1 MLCSTKETVCW
12 WVREIRLPL
21 STPWRACWTTQTC
34 RSGSR
39 QPVGTPLPD
48 SDGSKWHPELR
59 ITTSNVLRRLNEVAL
74 PGREELRGAVL
85 RYVEIPG
92 ARAFN
97 AVGLTPNSITLIG
110 FLICAAAA
118 AVVALG
124 WPLYAGV
131 VFLLG
136 GILDLFDGALARL
149 TGKASPFGALLDSVF
164 DRLGEASLFVGLG
177 IYYLLGDLPSGQLI
191 LSMLS
196 VLLGLVFSQGV
207 SYLRARGEGLGAF
220 TRSGIMTRTERV
232 IILGAGLIVE
242 GLAPVPIMVWVLWVI
257 AGVSCF
263 TLFQRMFTI
272 RGILEREGE

>member
-1 MLCSTKETVCW
+1 M
-12 WVREIRLPL
+12 
-21 STPWRACWTTQTC
+21 
-34 RSGSR
+34 
-39 QPVGTPLPD
+39 
-48 SDGSKWHPELR
+48 
-59 ITTSNVLRRLNEVAL
+59 AL

-110 FLICAAAA
+110 FTVCGAAA

-191 LSMLS
+191 LSMLA

>member
-1 MLCSTKETVCW
+1 M
-12 WVREIRLPL
+12 
-21 STPWRACWTTQTC
+21 
-34 RSGSR
+34 
-39 QPVGTPLPD
+39 
-48 SDGSKWHPELR
+48 
-59 ITTSNVLRRLNEVAL
+59 AL

-92 ARAFN
+92 ARAFR
-97 AVGLTPNSITLIG
+97 AVGLTPNSVTLLG
-110 FLICAAAA
+110 FAVCVAGAAL
-118 AVVALG
+118 VALD
-124 WPLYAGV
+124 WPLYGGL

-164 DRLGEASLFVGLG
+164 DRLGEAALFVGLG
-177 IYYLLGDLPSGQLI
+177 VYYLLGDLPSVQFM
-191 LSMLS
+191 LSMLA

-232 IILGAGLIVE
+232 IILGVGLIVE
-242 GLAPVPIMVWVLWVI
+242 GLAPVPVMVWVLWVI
-257 AGVSCF
+257 AAVSCF

-272 RGILEREGE
+272 RGILERQEEES